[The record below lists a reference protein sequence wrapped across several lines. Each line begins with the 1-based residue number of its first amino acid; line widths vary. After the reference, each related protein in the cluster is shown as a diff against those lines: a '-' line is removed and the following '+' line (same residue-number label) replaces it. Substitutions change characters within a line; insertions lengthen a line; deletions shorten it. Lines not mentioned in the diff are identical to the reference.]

1 MGKRTPQG
9 NASTDVRPKKRARG
23 GIVIPSVAEIGTL
36 SAGGTVKK
44 PPALTDES
52 IHVGLYPY
60 ITDGSTYSDIFSSKR
75 LWVAQFMTALRP
87 DPTFKVRRMMELMA
101 EADDTGNDPPP
112 RTMDE
117 LSLRYRSMYQFV
129 WSKTPDPDGIGWA
142 KGRSGFYIDE
152 DYVKEFFMYF
162 DDLMAWRKDYQD
174 DEFEKIIGKIKIVIH
189 MLDSSTLDL
198 KFDIDEDELKCEIE
212 VVKEKSA
219 MMSVFDLPP
228 PHFPPRI
235 VVLTFELVNP
245 DKVHLIFSGNTKPFQ
260 ANFVKRNIKGTSL
273 KAKPEDTYGEY
284 LRVLEH
290 LDIKDEAKA
299 VATLKDLLDKCLL
312 ESPVSLRCQDTKLD
326 RENLEQVV
334 AHFTNVANVRIDM

>member
-1 MGKRTPQG
+1 
-9 NASTDVRPKKRARG
+9 
-23 GIVIPSVAEIGTL
+23 
-36 SAGGTVKK
+36 
-44 PPALTDES
+44 
-52 IHVGLYPY
+52 
-60 ITDGSTYSDIFSSKR
+60 
-75 LWVAQFMTALRP
+75 
-87 DPTFKVRRMMELMA
+87 
-101 EADDTGNDPPP
+101 
-112 RTMDE
+112 
-117 LSLRYRSMYQFV
+117 
-129 WSKTPDPDGIGWA
+129 
-142 KGRSGFYIDE
+142 
-152 DYVKEFFMYF
+152 MYF
-162 DDLMAWRKDYQD
+162 DDLMAWRKDFHD